1 MVSGNV
7 TFLGL
12 VMSSS
17 FSAAPAF
24 AGARSWEVSGSRF
37 ERFFGKV
44 AVNSFATICDSKFS
58 RFLDIPITYARAE
71 CLVVEN
77 QVLNES
83 KDLVAE
89 QGKTCVLVSQ
99 CVFQEIK
106 IDAAAGIEKGGG
118 INCDAGFTDL
128 TVESCQFSLINFGG
142 TGNGACVYF
151 SGANFKF
158 VRNCVNDISGS
169 AKTCV
174 DATATA
180 AHEVELVGVLVSSV
194 SSSMLSMAKGQVAA
208 TNINLTRCGVSDTA
222 TSALIT
228 ASESTTSIGLAR
240 VTINGCSGYCG
251 INLAP
256 AAALPHGLD
265 TFNVNSLARLFV
277 VSKGHWLVTRV
288 WMTTSDSSTCT
299 DGTLTFGECF
309 FSGGHSSG
317 QNVYVETS
325 PSYTFTASQYIAQ
338 LSLGT
343 CAAQP
348 SPPTPVET
356 WTLGSRAKGLIA
368 ASVIGGIAL
377 GALVFVVAYFAVKGI
392 CKCRERRYDDDTSAF
407 ELN

>member
-17 FSAAPAF
+17 FSAAPVF

-37 ERFFGKV
+37 ERFFGKL
-44 AVNSFATICDSKFS
+44 AVNSFTKICDSKFL
-58 RFLDIPITYARAE
+58 RFLDVPISYTRAT

-77 QVLNES
+77 QNFNES
-83 KDLVAE
+83 KNLVAE
-89 QGKTCVLVSQ
+89 QGKTCALVSQ

-106 IDAAAGIEKGGG
+106 LDTADAKGGG
-118 INCDAGFTDL
+118 INCQSGFTDL
-128 TVESCQFSLINFGG
+128 TVESCQFSEINFQSAGD
-142 TGNGACVYF
+142 GACVYF

-169 AKTCV
+169 ATTCV

-180 AHEVELVGVLVSSV
+180 AHEVELVGVVVSTV
-194 SSSMLSMAKGQVAA
+194 SSSMLRMSKGQVTAS
-208 TNINLTRCGVSDTA
+208 NINLTRCGVSDTA
-222 TSALIT
+222 TSALVT
-228 ASESTTSIGLAR
+228 ASDSTTSIGIAR
-240 VTINGCSGYCG
+240 VTISDCSGYCG
-251 INLAP
+251 FNLAP

-265 TFNVNSLARLFV
+265 TFNVNSLSRLFV
-277 VSKGHWLVTRV
+277 VSRGHWLVTRV

-299 DGTLTFGECF
+299 DGTLTFGESF
-309 FSGGHSSG
+309 IASRSSQ
-317 QNVYVETS
+317 QNVYFETS

-338 LSLGT
+338 LSFGT
-343 CAAQP
+343 CAAQL
-348 SPPTPVET
+348 PPATPVET

-368 ASVIGGIAL
+368 ASVIGGIAI
-377 GALVFVVAYFAVKGI
+377 GALVFVVAYFTVKGI
-392 CKCRERRYDDDTSAF
+392 CKWRERRYDDDMSAF